1 MLIRKTKPMIAKT
14 AYILIGDNNTGKTNF
29 QKWLIWH
36 LCGDDKFNRL
46 HTNLIHNIN
55 HRDSPRK
62 LKTLFT
68 MNRSMQ
74 KKMTDTYLT
83 IYNYFQSFFKNA
95 DVCILS
101 SHSHNKCI
109 NAIRQMIEH
118 LNTRYYN
125 TSVVFFS
132 NHLNTNTEEISQL
145 QWQERI
151 FIENPTNFVGREEQI
166 NNEAKY
172 LSATIIKKAGHYSQM
187 QIDSIN

>member
-1 MLIRKTKPMIAKT
+1 MIAKT

-29 QKWLIWH
+29 QKYLIWH

-46 HTNLIHNIN
+46 HTNLVHNIN

-68 MNRSMQ
+68 MNRSIQ
-74 KKMTDTYLT
+74 EKMTDTYLT
-83 IYNYFQSFFKNA
+83 IDNYFLSFFKNA

-101 SHSHNKCI
+101 SHSHNPCI
-109 NAIRQMIEH
+109 NDIRQMIEH
-118 LNTRYYN
+118 LNKRYYN

-132 NHLNTNTEEISQL
+132 NHLNTSTEEISQL

-151 FIENPTNFVGREEQI
+151 LIKNPTNDEKWEEQI
-166 NNEAKY
+166 NNGAKY
-172 LSATIIKKAGHYSQM
+172 LSETIIKKASNY
-187 QIDSIN
+187 